1 MLESGHQMKKKQL
14 SLQLTLVSIGLLLLF
29 LTYFFYPNINKDKL
43 TKDQS
48 IGKNVDETAI
58 ADKTTTFE
66 SLEYKGLYNF
76 DKPFK
81 VRSEKAYILNE
92 EPDIVYMDAM
102 HVVLYL
108 GDGRIVNITSDKGRY
123 NKKTYDCFFEQ
134 NVKATDESTI
144 IFAENLDLLA
154 TENSVEI
161 YNSVFLDYATGN
173 LQADKIDYN
182 FETKYFKVSMF
193 DDKSIKMK
201 VIQ

>member
-1 MLESGHQMKKKQL
+1 MKKKQRRV
-14 SLQLTLVSIGLLLLF
+14 QLTLVFIGLLLFF

-92 EPDIVYMDAM
+92 EPDIVYMDVM
-102 HVVLYL
+102 HVILYL

-123 NKKTYDCFFEQ
+123 NKRTYDCFFEQ

-154 TENSVEI
+154 TENSVKI

>member
-1 MLESGHQMKKKQL
+1 MKKKQRRV
-14 SLQLTLVSIGLLLLF
+14 QFTLVFIGLLLFF

-48 IGKNVDETAI
+48 ISKNFDETAI

-92 EPDIVYMDAM
+92 EPDIVYMDTM

-161 YNSVFLDYATGN
+161 YNNVFLDYATGN

-182 FETKYFKVSMF
+182 FLSKVFVILNF
-193 DDKSIKMK
+193 DDKAIKIK
-201 VIQ
+201 IIQ

>member
-1 MLESGHQMKKKQL
+1 MKKKQQRV
-14 SLQLTLVSIGLLLLF
+14 QLTLVFIGLLLFF

-92 EPDIVYMDAM
+92 EPDIVYMDTM
-102 HVVLYL
+102 RVILYL

-123 NKKTYDCFFEQ
+123 NKRTYDCFFEQ

-144 IFAENLDLLA
+144 IYAENLDLLS

-161 YNSVFLDYATGN
+161 YNSVFLDYATGS

>member
-1 MLESGHQMKKKQL
+1 MKKKQRRV
-14 SLQLTLVSIGLLLLF
+14 QLTLVFIGLLLFF
-29 LTYFFYPNINKDKL
+29 LTYFLYPNINKDKL

-48 IGKNVDETAI
+48 IGKNVDKTAI

-92 EPDIVYMDAM
+92 EPDIVYMDTM
-102 HVVLYL
+102 HVILYL

-123 NKKTYDCFFEQ
+123 NKRTYDCFFEQ

-154 TENSVEI
+154 AKNSVKI

>member
-1 MLESGHQMKKKQL
+1 MKKKQRRV
-14 SLQLTLVSIGLLLLF
+14 QLTLVFIGLLLFF

-92 EPDIVYMDAM
+92 EPDIVYMDTM
-102 HVVLYL
+102 HVILYL

-123 NKKTYDCFFEQ
+123 NKRTYDCFFEQ

-144 IFAENLDLLA
+144 ISAENLDLLA
-154 TENSVEI
+154 TENSVKI

>member
-1 MLESGHQMKKKQL
+1 MKKKQQRV
-14 SLQLTLVSIGLLLLF
+14 QLTLVFIGLLLFF

-92 EPDIVYMDAM
+92 EPDIVYMDTM
-102 HVVLYL
+102 RVILYL

-123 NKKTYDCFFEQ
+123 NKRTYDCFFEQ

-154 TENSVEI
+154 TKNSVEI

>member
-1 MLESGHQMKKKQL
+1 MKKKQRRV
-14 SLQLTLVSIGLLLLF
+14 QLTLMFIGLLLFF

-48 IGKNVDETAI
+48 IGKNVDKTAI

-92 EPDIVYMDAM
+92 EPDIVYMDTM
-102 HVVLYL
+102 HVILYL

-154 TENSVEI
+154 TENSVKI